1 MVRPRKQTGP
11 PGTPMPQSTGH
22 RRPHERR
29 TQPPQTP
36 GLEAG
41 AAYGEVSDSLAAQS
55 AIPLR
60 QKGPPGT
67 PGTGMAPV
75 SSPAPAAPGPLPLE
89 AATGYTPQVTPLTAP
104 GRGTARGVSR
114 PAPTANQ
121 DAADLL
127 MGWAQVMADPDLL
140 ESAIQLSV

>member
-11 PGTPMPQSTGH
+11 PGTPMPQQ
-22 RRPHERR
+22 R

-55 AIPLR
+55 QMPLV

-67 PGTGMAPV
+67 TGGLEAVPV
-75 SSPAPAAPGPLPLE
+75 PLPTQVSAGPLPLE

-104 GRGTARGVSR
+104 GRGGMNIAPRL
-114 PAPTANQ
+114 APTPNQ
-121 DAADLL
+121 DAAAMLQN
-127 MGWAQVMADPDLL
+127 WAEAVNDPALA
-140 ESAIQLSV
+140 EAAIQLSQ